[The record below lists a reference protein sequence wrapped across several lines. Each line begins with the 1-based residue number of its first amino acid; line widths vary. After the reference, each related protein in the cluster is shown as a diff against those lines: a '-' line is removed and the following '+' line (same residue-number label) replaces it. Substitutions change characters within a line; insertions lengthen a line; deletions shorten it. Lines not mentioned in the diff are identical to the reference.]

1 MVRALTEYELRG
13 IRTTIGFCRWL
24 LGTPGFQ
31 AGDFDTT
38 TVDRLVE
45 ESKDGKDD
53 GNDQQDSQL
62 EELVAV
68 AAALYAQA
76 DAGRPRPAR
85 RQRQHSA
92 PADSL
97 WAKQARLENLR

>member
-24 LGTPGFQ
+24 LGRPGFG

-38 TVDRLVE
+38 TVDRVLDDYRKSADHQDVE
-45 ESKDGKDD
+45 
-53 GNDQQDSQL
+53 L

-68 AAALYAQA
+68 AAALYARA
-76 DAGRPRPAR
+76 EAARPRPAR
-85 RQRQHSA
+85 RRA
-92 PADSL
+92 TAADSL
-97 WAKQARLENLR
+97 WAEQARLESLR